1 MEIVKSKSFKKA
13 IIVLKILDDKRLLVV
28 DKETTVRMMDKD
40 TFELSD
46 GFKAK
51 ILHKYYKTNVVAFS
65 NDGQY
70 FASLTSDAKESRL
83 FSAKT
88 KKLISKVDRHQ
99 GEASCVGIDP
109 LDRYMFSCGDDGK
122 TFAVDIK
129 SGKLVFILPSHVD
142 TINDISF
149 TKNGNWVAICSYDR
163 KITLFSLVTM
173 TPKPKLKA
181 HAAPVMKVRFLT
193 KNRLV
198 SFDKNSSVII
208 WNIYSGKIIERLQG
222 VHDTVVQMTTS
233 KDDKFL
239 FLGTALGYV
248 LVYDLDSYELLAPRY
263 IKITSP
269 ITGLE
274 FDEEHNHLMV
284 ATEDGFIMYYYIYE
298 GEKVLQELLKLK
310 EFDSLQKEA
319 EKNPILKYTQIYDLM
334 SNFWE
339 NTLAKA
345 KIALQN
351 GDKAKALLLF
361 KSFEKI
367 PSKNSIIQKT
377 IQDYAEYEKFA
388 NFAKSGKFNLAY
400 GLANSYPVYKESK
413 LYKALEE
420 RWKKV
425 LVQAQK
431 YILNPRE
438 AAKAQEI
445 LKPYR
450 GISQKTKLIQELLT
464 KSEVYKRF
472 RDALGQKDFTICS
485 ELIKQH
491 KFLKE
496 LPEYDILNR
505 YADNL
510 YFKSQQLI
518 HDGDDFKAIKMLRQ
532 LAAFEDFR
540 EDVTEL
546 LKTIEMKQKFLH
558 AIEDE
563 NYEFA
568 YDTMAKYEEFEELPE
583 GKKLQERWYKA
594 QLLANS
600 HAVNGDARGVEEALS
615 DFMHIT
621 SKTMAIATVFAW
633 CYMVQLEDH
642 ARAGA
647 SQKEIE
653 EGIKHYMLN
662 FGLQEQIESFY
673 TLFKTK
679 YPESKLTLEHL
690 TQGSMSMWRPAMI
703 TRSILE
709 KT

>member
-1 MEIVKSKSFKKA
+1 MKVVKSKSFNKA
-13 IIVLKILDDKRLLVV
+13 IIVIKILEDKRLLVV
-28 DKETTVRMMDKD
+28 DKETTVRIMNKD
-40 TFELSD
+40 DFELKE
-46 GFKAK
+46 GFKTK
-51 ILHKYYKTNVVAFS
+51 ILHKYYKSSVVAFS

-70 FASLTSDAKESRL
+70 FAALTSDAKESRL

-88 KKLISKVDRHQ
+88 KKLISKVDRHH

-122 TFAVDIK
+122 TFAIDIK
-129 SGKLVFILPSHVD
+129 SGKLVFTLPAHVD
-142 TINDISF
+142 TINDIAF

-173 TPKPKLKA
+173 TSKPKLKA
-181 HAAPVMKVRFLT
+181 HAAAVMKVKFIS
-193 KNRLV
+193 KNRLI

-208 WNIYSGKIIERLQG
+208 WNFYSGKIIERLQG
-222 VHDTVVQMTTS
+222 VHDTIVQMTTS
-233 KDDKFL
+233 TDDKFL
-239 FLGTALGYV
+239 FLGTELGYI
-248 LVYDLDSYELLAPRY
+248 LVYDLESYELIAPRY

-274 FDEEHNHLMV
+274 FDDETNNLMI
-284 ATEDGFIMYYYIYE
+284 ATEDGFVMYYYIYE
-298 GEKVLQELLKLK
+298 GEEVLQQLLKVK
-310 EFDSLQKEA
+310 EFDALQKEA

-377 IQDYAEYEKFA
+377 ILDYGEYEKFA
-388 NFAKSGKFNLAY
+388 NFAKNGKFNLAY
-400 GLANSYPVYKESK
+400 GLANSYPVYKDSK
-413 LYKALEE
+413 LYQALED

-425 LVQAQK
+425 LMQAQK

-438 AAKAQEI
+438 AEKAQEI

-496 LPEYDILNR
+496 LPEYDILTH

-518 HDGDDFKAIKMLRQ
+518 HEGNDFTAIKMLRQ
-532 LAAFEDFR
+532 LSAFEDFK
-540 EDVTEL
+540 EDVLGL
-546 LKTIEMKQKFLH
+546 LKTIEAKQKFLH
-558 AIEDE
+558 AVE
-563 NYEFA
+563 NENLELA
-568 YDTMAKYEEFEELPE
+568 YNLMAKYEEFLELPE
-583 GKKLQERWYKA
+583 GKKLHDQWL
-594 QLLANS
+594 QDQMLANTF
-600 HAVNGDARGVEEALS
+600 AVNGDAEGVKKTLQVYMNIS
-615 DFMHIT
+615 
-621 SKTMAIATVFAW
+621 SKMTAIATIFAW
-633 CYMVQLEDH
+633 CYMIQLEDK
-642 ARAGA
+642 ARSGA
-647 SQKEIE
+647 SQKDIEI
-653 EGIKHYMLN
+653 GIKNYMLN
-662 FGLQEQIESFY
+662 FGLQEQIENFY
-673 TLFKTK
+673 TLFKAK
-679 YPESKLTLEHL
+679 YPNSKLTLEHL

-703 TRSILE
+703 TTSILD
-709 KT
+709 TP

>member
-28 DKETTVRMMDKD
+28 DKETTVRMINKD
-40 TFELSD
+40 TFELSE

-88 KKLISKVDRHQ
+88 KKLISKVDRHH

-122 TFAVDIK
+122 TFAIDIK
-129 SGKLVFILPSHVD
+129 SGKLVFTLPSHVD
-142 TINDISF
+142 TINDVAF

-173 TPKPKLKA
+173 TSKPKLKA
-181 HAAPVMKVRFLT
+181 HAAPIMKVKFIS
-193 KNRLV
+193 KNRLI

-239 FLGTALGYV
+239 FLGTALGYII
-248 LVYDLDSYELLAPRY
+248 VYDLDSYELLAPRY

-269 ITGLE
+269 ITALE
-274 FDEEHNHLMV
+274 FDEEHNHLMI
-284 ATEDGFIMYYYIYE
+284 ATEDGFIMYYNIYE
-298 GEKVLQELLKLK
+298 GEDVLRDLLKVK
-310 EFDSLQKEA
+310 EFDSLQKEV
-319 EKNPILKYTQIYDLM
+319 EKNPILKYTNIYDLM

-339 NTLAKA
+339 KTLAKA

-377 IQDYAEYEKFA
+377 IMDYGEYEKFA
-388 NFAKSGKFNLAY
+388 TFAKSGKFNLAY
-400 GLANSYPVYKESK
+400 GLANTFPVYKESK
-413 LYKALEE
+413 LYKALED

-450 GISQKTKLIQELLT
+450 GISQKTRLIQELLT

-496 LPEYDILNR
+496 LPEYEILNR

-510 YFKSQQLI
+510 YFKSQQLM
-518 HDGDDFKAIKMLRQ
+518 HSGDDFTAIKMLRQ
-532 LAAFEDFR
+532 LSAFEEFK
-540 EDVTEL
+540 EDVIDL
-546 LKTIEMKQKFLH
+546 LKTIEIKQKFLQSV
-558 AIEDE
+558 EDE
-563 NYEFA
+563 NYEYA
-568 YDTMAKYEEFEELPE
+568 YDIMAKYEDFLELPE
-583 GKKLQERWYKA
+583 GKKLQEKWYKD
-594 QLLANS
+594 QMLAN
-600 HAVNGDARGVEEALS
+600 AFAANGDARGVEKTLKEYL
-615 DFMHIT
+615 HIS
-621 SKTMAIATVFAW
+621 SKSVAVATIFAW
-633 CYMVQLEDH
+633 CYMVQLEDK
-642 ARAGA
+642 ARSGA
-647 SQKEIE
+647 SQKDIE
-653 EGIKHYMLN
+653 QGIKNYMLN
-662 FGLQEQIESFY
+662 FGLQEQIENFY
-673 TLFKTK
+673 TLFKAK
-679 YPESKLTLEHL
+679 YPDSKLTLEHL

-703 TRSILE
+703 TTSILE
-709 KT
+709 KP